1 MPRQIPIMAAIIL
14 LLYPG
19 IGIANHATAPQID
32 NGLAAPQINNGLV
45 AIWNACDRLFG
56 PAPDPRAAENWTANE
71 KQRASDVVDCFKQ
84 VQRTLRELSIEATDG
99 RTGI

>member
-1 MPRQIPIMAAIIL
+1 MAAIIL

-19 IGIANHATAPQID
+19 SGIANHDTDPRID
-32 NGLAAPQINNGLV
+32 TPRINNDLA
-45 AIWNACDRLFG
+45 AIWNACDQLFG

-71 KQRASDVVDCFKQ
+71 KRRANDVVDCFKQ
-84 VQRTLRELSIEATDG
+84 VQRKLRELSIEATDG

>member
-1 MPRQIPIMAAIIL
+1 MHRQIPIMAAIIL
-14 LLYPG
+14 LLYLG
-19 IGIANHATAPQID
+19 SGIASYDTRDTAPQV
-32 NGLAAPQINNGLV
+32 NNGLV